1 MRTLFTLFVLLFS
14 LSLFSQNTALQGIVT
29 DRATGEPLPGVTV
42 RIGGLGAA
50 TDIDG
55 RFKFQLSAGSY
66 EITFTYTGYE
76 DRQQNVRLSEGQ
88 TIDLPVQLS
97 YTDNL
102 LQQATVTAG
111 KFEKPLGEVTVSIDI
126 LRPRLIENVNSS
138 QVDESLVKIPG
149 VTIMDGQAS
158 IRGGAGFSYGAGTRV
173 LLLVDDIPALQV
185 DAGFPNWADYPVENI
200 SQIEVLKGAASALY
214 GSSAMNG
221 IINIRTRYAS
231 DVPETDVALFSQVW
245 GSPKDKRMQWWGDP
259 DTSDILLP
267 IETGYSFAHR
277 RKAGKWDIVL
287 GSYGLYRDSYN
298 KDTYSR
304 YMRVTPNIR
313 YRVNDRLSLGLN
325 TNFNFGRSG
334 SFFTWANDST
344 GIYQPG
350 SNSSTFT
357 RGRLRFMI
365 DPTAQYFDRSGNRH
379 KILSRYFYVHND
391 NSDEQ
396 SNDSRM
402 LYGEYQFQRQMDNI
416 GLVVT
421 AGLVSIYTTIDAEL
435 YRGDYNTQNYA
446 GYLQLDWK
454 AFDRLNLS
462 GGVRYERNILKSP
475 EIVQISPTEFDTIPN
490 GVTREGKPVYRIG
503 ANYQV
508 AKATYFRASWGQGY
522 RYPTIAEK
530 FIDTGFGIG
539 RVAPNPR
546 LVSETGWTAEAGVKQ
561 GFAFGK
567 FQGFLDL
574 TAFVSEYARMMEF
587 DLDRVFPTIIFK
599 SKNIGNTRISGF
611 EASVMGQG
619 RVGPG
624 TLYLLAGHTI
634 VNPIYRLEEGEEF
647 DQTKYRTSI
656 DKNVLK
662 YRYRN
667 MFKLDAEYE
676 FAANSI
682 GASVQYNSHMEAVDL
697 VFEAFISGVQSF
709 RQKNNKGFTVLD
721 LRASRKIGK
730 HLKISALCGN
740 LLNVAYSVRPALLE
754 GPRSYTLRLDWK
766 M

>member
-1 MRTLFTLFVLLFS
+1 MRTHLTFLFS
-14 LSLFSQNTALQGIVT
+14 LLSLVLFAQDASLQGIVT
-29 DRATGEPLPGVTV
+29 DQSNGEALPGVTV
-42 RIGGLGAA
+42 RVGGRGAA
-50 TDIDG
+50 TDVQG
-55 RFKFQLSAGSY
+55 RYQFDLTPGSY
-66 EITFTYTGYE
+66 EVTFTYTGYE
-76 DRQQNVRLSEGQ
+76 DRKQTVRLTAGQ
-88 TIDLPVQLS
+88 TLTLNVQLAYS
-97 YTDNL
+97 DNL

-111 KFEKPLGEVTVSIDI
+111 KFEKPLGEVTVSLDI
-126 LRPRLIENVNSS
+126 LRPRLLENVNAT

-149 VTIMDGQAS
+149 VTILDGQAS

-185 DAGFPNWADYPVENI
+185 DAGYPNWADYPVENI

-214 GSSAMNG
+214 GTSAMNG

-231 DVPETDVALFSQVW
+231 DQPETDVALFSQAW
-245 GSPKDKRMQWWGDP
+245 GNPKDKSMKWWGDP
-259 DTSDILLP
+259 DTSGILLP

-277 RKAGKWDIVL
+277 RKQGKWDIVL

-313 YRVNDRLSLGLN
+313 YRVNDRLSFGLN
-325 TNFNFGRSG
+325 TNFNFARSG

-344 GIYQPG
+344 GIYTPG
-350 SNSSTFT
+350 SNSSTYG
-357 RGRLRFMI
+357 RRLRFMI

-379 KILSRYFYVHND
+379 KFLGRYFYVHND
-391 NSDEQ
+391 NSDDQ

-402 LYGEYQFQRQMDNI
+402 LYGEYQFQRSMDNI

-421 AGLVSIYTTIDAEL
+421 AGVVSIYTTIDAEL

-446 GYLQLDWK
+446 SYLQLDWK
-454 AFDRLNLS
+454 AFSRLNLS
-462 GGVRYERNILKSP
+462 GGVRYEQNILKSP
-475 EIVQISPTEFDTIPN
+475 EVIQITPTEFDTIPN

-503 ANYQV
+503 ANYQA

-546 LVSETGWTAEAGVKQ
+546 LVSETGWTAEVGVKQ

-574 TAFVSEYARMMEF
+574 TYFMSEYDRMMEF
-587 DLDRVFPTIIFK
+587 DLDRVFPQIVFT

-619 RVGPG
+619 QVGRG
-624 TLYLLAGHTI
+624 TLYLLAGHT
-634 VNPIYRLEEGEEF
+634 VVDPVYRLAPGEEF
-647 DQTKYRTSI
+647 DQTKYKTSI
-656 DKNVLK
+656 NKNVLK
-662 YRYRN
+662 YRFRN
-667 MFKLDAEYE
+667 MFKFDAEY
-676 FAANSI
+676 AVSAYSA
-682 GASVQYNSHMEAVDL
+682 GASVQYNSHMESVDA
-697 VFEAFISGVQSF
+697 VFEGFISGVQSF
-709 RQKNNKGFTVLD
+709 RQRNNKGFTLLD
-721 LRASRKIGK
+721 LRASRKFGK
-730 HLKISALCGN
+730 HLKVSALCGN
-740 LLNVAYSVRPALLE
+740 VLNTAYSLRPALLE
-754 GPRSYTLRLDWK
+754 GPRNYTVRLDWK
-766 M
+766 I